1 MANVASSQGDDET
14 AAKATRAV
22 AQAMAST
29 PGAGSRADDGVQD
42 LHRVERGESLRSIA
56 KQYGVSV
63 NAIKNANKLES
74 DSSVRVG
81 MMLAIPAG

>member
-1 MANVASSQGDDET
+1 VVTQGRSLTTADILNDRRFSS
-14 AAKATRAV
+14 
-22 AQAMAST
+22 
-29 PGAGSRADDGVQD
+29 
-42 LHRVERGESLRSIA
+42 GESLRSIA
-56 KQYGVSV
+56 KQYGVSI